1 MVTATARPDEPAV
14 YVWPRRGYLLFWR
27 AWSRRPLGLV
37 GLLVLCSVIL
47 TGTLATWIAP
57 YDPLIH
63 DYSRTLGAP
72 TWTHPFGTD
81 QFGRDILSRVIMGA
95 RVSMA
100 IALASLSVSV
110 SLGTALGLLSGFFGG
125 RIDLGIQRLVDVMM
139 SLPALV
145 LAIALVSVL
154 GPGTANVIIALSVV
168 YTPLIARVVRG
179 STLSVREFQF
189 VEAARA
195 LGASSRRILLR
206 HIFPNVTV
214 PIIIVASANLSQ
226 AIMLEA
232 ALSFLGLGVPAP
244 AASWGNML
252 SGDTIIRLVYEA
264 PWLVV
269 WPGMALTLTV
279 FGINVFGD
287 ALRDVLDPRLRR

>member
-14 YVWPRRGYLLFWR
+14 HVWPKRGYFSFWR
-27 AWSRRPLGLV
+27 AWSRRPLGLA
-37 GLLVLCSVIL
+37 GLLVLCLVIL
-47 TGTLATWIAP
+47 TGTLAPWITP
-57 YDPLIH
+57 HDPLIH
-63 DYSRTLGAP
+63 DYSKSLGAP

-95 RVSMA
+95 RVSLS
-100 IALASLSVSV
+100 IALASLGVSV
-110 SLGTALGLLSGFFGG
+110 TLGTALGLLSGFFGG

-145 LAIALVSVL
+145 LALALVSVL
-154 GPGTANVIIALSVV
+154 GPGIANVIIALSVV

-195 LGASSRRILLR
+195 LGASSRRMLLR

-214 PIIIVASANLSQ
+214 PIIIIASAALPE

-264 PWLVV
+264 PWLVI
-269 WPGMALTLTV
+269 WPGAALTLTV
-279 FGINVFGD
+279 LGINILGD